1 MTILL
6 DQDTRV
12 VIQGI
17 TGKEGSF
24 HAREALAFGT
34 RMVAGVTPGK
44 GGSAFE
50 GVPVYDRVREAVECT
65 GANASGIFVPAP
77 HAAAA
82 MLEAVEAGMGLIVC
96 MTEGVPVLDMI
107 KVKQALKGTSSR
119 LIGPNCPGITTAGI
133 GKIGFMPN
141 FIHTPG
147 AVAVLSRSGTLTY
160 EVIWQLT
167 RLGIGQSTSIGIGG
181 DAIVGSSFVDLL
193 ELLERDPGTEIIVLI
208 GEIGGSAEEE
218 AAEHIQSAVTKP
230 VIAFVAGRSAPPGR
244 RMGHAGAIVAGSKG
258 NAQSKIEALE
268 RAGVLVIPNLA
279 EIGNAVAGI
288 VEHRGR
294 GA

>member
-77 HAAAA
+77 RAAAA